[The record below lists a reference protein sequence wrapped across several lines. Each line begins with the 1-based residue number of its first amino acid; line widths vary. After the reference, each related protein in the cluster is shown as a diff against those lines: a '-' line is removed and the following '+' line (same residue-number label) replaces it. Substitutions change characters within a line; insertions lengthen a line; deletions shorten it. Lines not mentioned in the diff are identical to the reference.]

1 MNPKARL
8 PFRHAGFIFLT
19 TMRIPSLARGLNIL
33 RALLFAAALL
43 PATAAAQDGRY
54 RVDQDLSF
62 GKFGITRN
70 NANYEIIV
78 DINGNYTADPGFV
91 MTAPYPTNAEIFLDM
106 LTPSVPLYV
115 DLDNS
120 TLSVN
125 GSGTPPLLYLRDFT
139 TNGPFVTTPGGTLT
153 VLIGATL
160 RTSGDMT
167 PYQSGPYTGTFDI
180 TFDY

>member
-8 PFRHAGFIFLT
+8 PFRLAGFIFLI
-19 TMRIPSLARGLNIL
+19 TMRISFPARGFIIL
-33 RALLFAAALL
+33 RVLLLAAALL
-43 PATAAAQDGRY
+43 PATARAQDRY

-70 NANYEIIV
+70 NADYDIVV
-78 DINGNYTADPGFV
+78 DINGNYTADPGYV

-106 LTPSVPLYV
+106 LTPSVPFYV
-115 DLDNS
+115 HLDNT

-125 GSGTPPLLYLRDFT
+125 GSGNPPLLYLRDFT

-167 PYQSGPYTGTFDI
+167 PYETGPYTGTLDI

>member
-1 MNPKARL
+1 MRNFFTARRTV
-8 PFRHAGFIFLT
+8 F
-19 TMRIPSLARGLNIL
+19 L
-33 RALLFAAALL
+33 RALLLATALL
-43 PATAAAQDGRY
+43 PAAAAAQDGRY
-54 RVDQDLSF
+54 RVDQELSF
-62 GKFGITRN
+62 GRFGITHN
-70 NANYEIIV
+70 NAQHEITV

-91 MTAPYPTNAEIFLDM
+91 MTTPYPTNAELFLDM
-106 LTPSVPLYV
+106 LTPSVPLFV

-125 GSGTPPLLYLRDFT
+125 GSGNPPLLYLLNFT

-160 RTSGDMT
+160 RSSGDND
-167 PYQSGPYTGTFDI
+167 PYQSGPYTGTFNI